1 MKLGTLKTFCILVAG
16 CALVAGC
23 DDVEKK
29 RLAAVASN
37 ARFMEARVVALEEYV
52 RAQQEKD
59 RVIAIENDMYER
71 EVATVQAEEKKY
83 KDAIASHNKWYK
95 EAVKRYGALVYVGYD
110 TNTSTR
116 VYRRCDGELIRNPA
130 PKEPGKRFPRP
141 VRRNRKRFY

>member
-1 MKLGTLKTFCILVAG
+1 MKLETLKTFCILMAG

-29 RLAAVASN
+29 RLSAALSST
-37 ARFMEARVVALEEYV
+37 RFLESRVTALEEYV
-52 RAQQEKD
+52 REQREKE
-59 RVIAIENDMYER
+59 RVVAFENDEYER
-71 EVATVQAEEKKY
+71 EVAAVQAEEKKY
-83 KDAIASHNKWYK
+83 KDAITAHNKWYK

-110 TNTSTR
+110 TNTNTR